1 VLSTDETF
9 FDSQTEYL
17 QRYEWED
24 IVHAMIAWVNVI
36 VSAEW
41 DGLAP
46 GALLQEIQVICLWHG
61 DSDTHGYTSLICF
74 CM

>member
-1 VLSTDETF
+1 MLSTDETF

-46 GALLQEIQVICLWHG
+46 GALLQEIQVICL
-61 DSDTHGYTSLICF
+61 
-74 CM
+74 